1 MGFAVFQGILDGTI
15 LIFLA
20 VVLAYVRVTRGQ
32 LRRLSRDR
40 TVSSSG
46 STASADSGQFPDPR
60 EAFAREALEERI
72 GRLDELS
79 REAAERADRLK
90 LLLHDAQQWLE
101 DLERL
106 EKKIPP
112 PPSSPVTP
120 PESGM
125 PPAAKPSR
133 SSREGKPEPRTDIEK
148 VLYLMEQGRT
158 VPEIAQAL
166 GRGEGEIE
174 LMLGL
179 SRLSDGRTGA
189 GR

>member
-20 VVLAYVRVTRGQ
+20 VVLAYVRVTRRQ

-40 TVSSSG
+40 TAYSPGSAVSG
-46 STASADSGQFPDPR
+46 DTGHVPDPR
-60 EAFAREALEERI
+60 ETFAREVLEERI

-112 PPSSPVTP
+112 PPAPPVAP

-125 PPAAKPSR
+125 PAAAKPSR
-133 SSREGKPEPRTDIEK
+133 SAREAKPEPRTDIEK

>member
-20 VVLAYVRVTRGQ
+20 VVLAYVRVTRRQ

-40 TVSSSG
+40 TVYSPGSAVSG
-46 STASADSGQFPDPR
+46 DSGHVPDPR
-60 EAFAREALEERI
+60 EVFAREVLEERI

-112 PPSSPVTP
+112 PVAP

-125 PPAAKPSR
+125 PAAAKPSR
-133 SSREGKPEPRTDIEK
+133 PAREAKPEPRTDIEK